1 MKKSGKMNINARL
14 ASFSFALDGIVTLF
28 KEEANAKIHLTCAI
42 LVIIAGFLL
51 QVSTAEW
58 MVLIFAMAFVIALE
72 LVNTALEKL
81 CDLVHPE
88 KHNQIKKIKDMA
100 AGAVLLAAIAAAL
113 LACFIF
119 LPKMWLLV
127 SE

>member
-1 MKKSGKMNINARL
+1 MNINARL